1 MVLTTTAQ
9 EGAAQLRDNFIP
21 FGMTYHKPGEAIRWT
36 LWHRFSEV
44 QKLHEKV
51 SSLAS

>member
-1 MVLTTTAQ
+1 
-9 EGAAQLRDNFIP
+9 
-21 FGMTYHKPGEAIRWT
+21 MTEHKPGEVIRWT

-51 SSLAS
+51 SFQLFVTNL

>member
-1 MVLTTTAQ
+1 MN
-9 EGAAQLRDNFIP
+9 D
-21 FGMTYHKPGEAIRWT
+21 HKPGEAIRWT

-51 SSLAS
+51 SFGDKF